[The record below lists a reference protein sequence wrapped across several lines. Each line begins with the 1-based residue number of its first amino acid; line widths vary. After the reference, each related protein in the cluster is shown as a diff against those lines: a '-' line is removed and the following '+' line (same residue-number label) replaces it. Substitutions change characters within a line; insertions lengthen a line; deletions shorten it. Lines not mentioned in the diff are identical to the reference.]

1 MQIPR
6 VNKPTKHG
14 VNKQT
19 NQANYDIHFGTEDQ
33 GEWGTQI
40 SSKHGI
46 QIRIQRI
53 VADWARVCVCV
64 CVWKGS
70 GIGVLPLKVSRY
82 LFKFRMQHESRILR
96 SRQGD
101 QLES

>member
-19 NQANYDIHFGTEDQ
+19 NQANYDIHFGTEDR

-53 VADWARVCVCV
+53 VADWAWVCVCLEGE
-64 CVWKGS
+64 WHWS
-70 GIGVLPLKVSRY
+70 ASFEGI
-82 LFKFRMQHESRILR
+82 
-96 SRQGD
+96 
-101 QLES
+101 